1 MERQLI
7 IQNTTKQELLTDL
20 AKVLEQRKEQ
30 QKLIKKDEVLYI
42 PDVANRLK
50 RSINHVR
57 NLVRNKKIKFLQE
70 KPGSVIMFRE
80 SHIEEYLQSLK
91 TISKQA
97 ESEEISM
104 FIKNPLSHGK
114 RSNR

>member
-42 PDVANRLK
+42 PDIANRLK

-80 SHIEEYLQSLK
+80 SHIEDYLQSLK
-91 TISKQA
+91 TIS
-97 ESEEISM
+97 SEAVQREISA
-104 FIKNPLSHGK
+104 FINKPLGNGNS
-114 RSNR
+114 RP